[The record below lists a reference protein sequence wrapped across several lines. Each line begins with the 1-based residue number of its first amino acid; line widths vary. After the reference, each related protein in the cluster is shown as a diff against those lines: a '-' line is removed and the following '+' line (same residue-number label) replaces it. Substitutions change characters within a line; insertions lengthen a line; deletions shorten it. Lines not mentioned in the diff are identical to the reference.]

1 MCQPDQNNGQV
12 EDPRYYWTGG
22 VVSEYDVQN
31 DSGVLDFLKQMPLYS
46 KYVGDDV
53 EQRKKDIEYKMWARP
68 TIPWK
73 LEC

>member
-1 MCQPDQNNGQV
+1 M
-12 EDPRYYWTGG
+12 
-22 VVSEYDVQN
+22 SEYDVQN